1 FGDDAA
7 PAGPASPPVAPGSE
21 PSFEEFFAPGSA
33 ADAELPRPPE
43 HDAATA
49 ASQVPEDLE
58 QFNAWLRGLKR

>member
-1 FGDDAA
+1 M
-7 PAGPASPPVAPGSE
+7 SPGGE
-21 PSFEEFFAPGSA
+21 PSFEEFFAPGSS

-43 HDAATA
+43 QDPATA